1 LFASHIVMVVFTIV
15 FAATGLY
22 SLVRFATLAAGT
34 AGDGDRVAELLH
46 LLMSIAMIAMT
57 WACTGGP
64 DTASGLLQIV
74 VFGLI
79 GVWFLLHIA
88 EPGSRHGRR
97 VIGYHIVM
105 AAAMVWMVAAMPVLM
120 GGSGAS
126 MTMSAGGGTHGDHS
140 SMAGM
145 DGMDGMAG
153 MSGAHGP
160 GATAGTGGMTGP
172 PVWALVVTVAFVA
185 LLVGA
190 MALWS
195 SRLIRPATPHA
206 FRTEA
211 LPTGPAGDAATA
223 VVARSA
229 PPGVAILTEPRLNAG
244 CHLLMSLGMAAALL
258 AML

>member
-1 LFASHIVMVVFTIV
+1 
-15 FAATGLY
+15 
-22 SLVRFATLAAGT
+22 
-34 AGDGDRVAELLH
+34 
-46 LLMSIAMIAMT
+46 MSIAMIAMT
-57 WACTGGP
+57 WAYTGGP

-79 GVWFLLHIA
+79 GVWFLIRTA
-88 EPGSRHGRR
+88 VPGSGHGRR
-97 VIGYHIVM
+97 EAAYHLVM

-120 GGSGAS
+120 GGSGGS
-126 MTMSAGGGTHGDHS
+126 MTMSAGGGTHGDHG

-145 DGMDGMAG
+145 DGMAGMTG
-153 MSGAHGP
+153 MSGAPGP
-160 GATAGTGGMTGP
+160 GGMADTGGMASP

-206 FRTEA
+206 SRTEA
-211 LPTGPAGDAATA
+211 LPTGPVGAAATA
-223 VVARSA
+223 VAARPA
-229 PPGVAILTEPRLNAG
+229 PSGIALMTGPRLDAG